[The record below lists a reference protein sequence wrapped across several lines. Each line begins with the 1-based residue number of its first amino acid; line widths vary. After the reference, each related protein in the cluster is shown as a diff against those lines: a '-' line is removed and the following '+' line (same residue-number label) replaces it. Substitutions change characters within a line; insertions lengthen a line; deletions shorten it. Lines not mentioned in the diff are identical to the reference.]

1 MKKQESKLRSDD
13 KKYLHTDVLPK
24 SEALGI
30 NDKKYLYTDVL
41 PKSEALGINDKR
53 IFSYRRITRE

>member
-30 NDKKYLYTDVL
+30 NDK
-41 PKSEALGINDKR
+41 R